1 MKSDNIKK
9 KASAITD
16 ADIKEFQTVIEE
28 VKTLIIHGKVDET
41 TLQRLSNIMT
51 TLQGYKES
59 YTWRVINAAKQNI
72 LLD

>member
-9 KASAITD
+9 RPSAITD
-16 ADIKEFQTVIEE
+16 ADQKEFQTVMVEIQQ
-28 VKTLIIHGKVDET
+28 LLDHGKVDES
-41 TLQRLSNIMT
+41 TLHRLTNILT

-59 YTWRVINAAKQNI
+59 YTWRVINAAKQNL

>member
-9 KASAITD
+9 NPSAITD
-16 ADIKEFQTVIEE
+16 ADVKEFQTLIVEINSLIE
-28 VKTLIIHGKVDET
+28 HGKVDET
-41 TLQRLSNIMT
+41 ALHKLSNVLT

-59 YTWRVINAAKQNI
+59 YTWRVINSAKQNL